1 MGFVTVE
8 ETRHKRASSTNLKGI
23 KNFSFSWQFKTFKLM
38 ENKIDMDKSV

>member
-8 ETRHKRASSTNLKGI
+8 ETRHKRAFSTNLKGI
-23 KNFSFSWQFKTFKLM
+23 KNISVDNLQTFKLM

>member
-23 KNFSFSWQFKTFKLM
+23 KNISVGNLQIFKLM